1 LGEFEMILFVVGL
14 LLHTYLLVVCLLNSA
29 VLSSVFLG
37 ESLGLEG
44 KIGCALSIIGSVI
57 IVLHAPDEKD
67 PKDVDEILGHAAHPI
82 FILYVIA
89 VIGITLYLIYRM
101 APKYGKTNMLIY
113 IGICS
118 LVGSIS
124 VMACKAFGIALK
136 LTFAGN
142 NQFSRF
148 STYVFLITVG
158 VSVVV
163 QMNYF
168 NKALDTFS
176 TNRVTPIYY
185 VFFTTATIFA
195 SAVLFQSFY
204 NIDAKDIVSV
214 FSGFMTIFVGVFLLN
229 TKKNPHTHSSTTGM
243 IHHSTHHNINMH
255 DPDMPLMKSGPIP
268 GHRNSFSLA
277 VGSIGSNP
285 DGNTNATSSSFI
297 PGTAAIQRGRS
308 HMSISESHLLKT
320 FAVEGTEDDGVTDED
335 DSDF

>member
-1 LGEFEMILFVVGL
+1 M
-14 LLHTYLLVVCLLNSA
+14 
-29 VLSSVFLG
+29 G
-37 ESLGLEG
+37 ESLGVEG

-118 LVGSIS
+118 LVGSLS

-142 NQFSRF
+142 NQFTRLS
-148 STYVFLITVG
+148 SYVFLITVA

-214 FSGFMTIFVGVFLLN
+214 FAGFMTIFVGVFLLN
-229 TKKNPHTHSSTTGM
+229 TKKHPHGHSSTNGM
-243 IHHSTHHNINMH
+243 IHSTHHGINMH
-255 DPDMPLMKSGPIP
+255 DPDMPHMKSGPIP

-277 VGSIGSNP
+277 VGTLGSNNNS
-285 DGNTNATSSSFI
+285 DSAGASSSVSAMVSGFV
-297 PGTAAIQRGRS
+297 PGAMQRGRS
-308 HMSISESHLLKT
+308 GMSISESHLLKT
-320 FAVEGTEDDGVTDED
+320 FAVEGGDDGVEDED